1 MTVRFAGFA
10 LAATLLAA
18 CGGADTE
25 EMPEVEPAPTEEVAM
40 DMDVAAVQCDPMDD
54 RMPLDGRASPYDS
67 TSVTIGSA
75 EAKICYGRPSMNGR
89 EIMGGLVPL
98 DTLWRTGANEP
109 TTIHI
114 PFAASIA
121 GIEVEP
127 GSYSL
132 YTVPGQDEWTLIVN
146 RSITQWGIESAYSP
160 DVRSQEV
167 GRTQVAAEQTDE
179 PVEMFTIEAQ
189 PSGAS
194 AADVMLRWEN
204 TAVTIPIERV

>member
-25 EMPEVEPAPTEEVAM
+25 EVPEVEPAPMEEVALET
-40 DMDVAAVQCDPMDD
+40 DMAAVQCDPMVQN
-54 RMPLDGRASPYDS
+54 MALEGRASPYDS
-67 TSVTIGSA
+67 TSVVIGSE

-109 TTIHI
+109 TTIHL
-114 PFAASIA
+114 PFAATIA

-132 YTVPGQDEWTLIVN
+132 YTVPGEDEWTVIVN
-146 RSITQWGIESAYSP
+146 RSVSQWGIESAYSP
-160 DVRSQEV
+160 EVRSQEV
-167 GRTQVAAEQTDE
+167 GRAQVDAGQLDE
-179 PVEMFTIEAQ
+179 AVEVFTIEAE

-194 AADVMLRWEN
+194 AADVVLRWEN
-204 TAVTIPIERV
+204 TEVTIPIERV